1 MKLDILA
8 IAAHPDDVEL
18 GCSGTLM
25 AQMALGKKV
34 GILDLTR
41 GELGTRG
48 TPEGRIREAENAARI
63 QGIEV
68 RDNVGLADGFFKNDE
83 AHQRAIIPFI
93 RKYQPDI
100 VLANAIHDRHPD
112 HGRGGQLIYESCFY
126 SGLRMIET
134 LDEAGKTQEAWR
146 PKNVFHMIQDRY
158 IKPDFVV
165 DITPHWEKKVA
176 AMLAF
181 ETQFFVPE
189 ENRTD
194 DSQPQSY
201 ISSPEF
207 MDFIRARAEE
217 MGHAIGVKYGEG
229 FTSQRQLGVSDLSV
243 FC

>member
-18 GCSGTLM
+18 GCAGTLL
-25 AQMALGKKV
+25 AHMALGKKV

-48 TPEGRIREAENAARI
+48 TPEGRVLEASEAAHI
-63 QGIEV
+63 LGIEV
-68 RDNVGLADGFFKNDE
+68 RANAGLADGFFRNDE
-83 AHQRAIIPFI
+83 AHQRAIIPYI
-93 RKYQPDI
+93 RQYQPDI
-100 VLANAIHDRHPD
+100 VLANAHSDRHPD
-112 HGRGGQLIYESCFY
+112 HGRASELISQSCFY

-134 LDEAGKTQEAWR
+134 VDAEGTPQAAWR
-146 PKNVFHMIQDRY
+146 PRNVFHFIQDRY
-158 IKPDFVV
+158 IQPDFVV
-165 DITPHWEKKVA
+165 DITPHWDKKVE

-181 ETQFFVPE
+181 KSQFFIPNANSSE
-189 ENRTD
+189 
-194 DSQPQSY
+194 PQSY

-207 MDFIRARAEE
+207 LDFIRARAEE

-229 FTSQRQLGVSDLSV
+229 FTSKRQLGVRDLSV